1 MKSLDMRVVVVGVA
15 VGVRG
20 DPYQLFTTTSK
31 ALRHKRIPLFYF
43 ALVEIHN
50 HRVTFHKHVIVN
62 CWCNQRQL
70 SWLAL
75 FSNSFIVN
83 RHLVY

>member
-50 HRVTFHKHVIVN
+50 HRVTFHKLCDCQLLV
-62 CWCNQRQL
+62 QSQL

-75 FSNSFIVN
+75 FSNSVIAN
-83 RHLVY
+83 RHLLY